1 MNLSISHD
9 KSFLVFDWNY
19 SDFQIN
25 LRELAFYSTESFLFV
40 KHNISLL
47 SLIFCLFLGKVLS
60 FSIKTGPIHPVLNLL
75 VDTF

>member
-47 SLIFCLFLGKVLS
+47 SLIFCLF
-60 FSIKTGPIHPVLNLL
+60 
-75 VDTF
+75 